1 MALLRAPLI
10 VDSSDGT
17 YIPVVLH
24 SMYVSRMV
32 HAYTAAAEPN
42 RGVLHRRACRAG
54 ARQGALH
61 RNPCRFVRPAV
72 ARFWEDGTAPAD
84 GRGHSRSRRIITRPV
99 MYFVIPSQWNM
110 YVPAATVCFRGRT
123 EARSEPS
130 MFVGP
135 LAATDQSRL
144 ARRRVRLC
152 SSRGRVE
159 IGRWTVVEAL
169 VREVPHV
176 WAGGIVNNTQDRPSP
191 NHRNHMVKTQ
201 NTLLCTSVRD
211 IVGTV

>member
-1 MALLRAPLI
+1 MSRGCTAGRTAPQPLPLR
-10 VDSSDGT
+10 S
-17 YIPVVLH
+17 
-24 SMYVSRMV
+24 
-32 HAYTAAAEPN
+32 
-42 RGVLHRRACRAG
+42 ACRCPLLG
-54 ARQGALH
+54 RWNRARRWPWPFQIPPH
-61 RNPCRFVRPAV
+61 YN
-72 ARFWEDGTAPAD
+72 TACY
-84 GRGHSRSRRIITRPV
+84 V
-99 MYFVIPSQWNM
+99 FVIPSQWNM